1 MKRRTHRQTRRG
13 FTLIE
18 IMAVVVIIGMILG
31 FGGMAVYKRIEE
43 AKQTTAKAQTSLM
56 YDALGQFKSQ
66 VGRFP
71 STEEGLDAILHRP
84 ADDSDGWR
92 GPYID
97 KWETIPLDPWNRPY
111 MYETMTDD
119 NGDEKPLVS
128 SYGADRA
135 AGGTGLNSDVVNGG
149 LTDTSAA
156 ATETPQN

>member
-1 MKRRTHRQTRRG
+1 MKRRQNRPTRRG

-43 AKQTTAKAQTSLM
+43 AKQTTARAQTDLM
-56 YDALGQFKSQ
+56 YNALGQFKSQ

-71 STEEGLDAILHRP
+71 STEEGLDALLHRP

-92 GPYID
+92 GPYIE
-97 KWETIPLDPWNRPY
+97 KWEVIPKDPWNRAY
-111 MYETMTDD
+111 MYELTTDE
-119 NGDEKPLVS
+119 NGDEKPLVM

-135 AGGTGLNSDVVNGG
+135 AGGTGLNADVVNGMVRDG
-149 LTDTSAA
+149 D
-156 ATETPQN
+156 ATQAPQS